1 MARMQKT
8 FLENK
13 EGVAGCVVKKMKV
26 RSVSALGR
34 VGKWEISWY
43 VYKVINGN
51 EYLIGTRDD
60 EVFSVVTEN
69 GCLLIDKEI
78 VWRDWRMNEVELK
91 ECIEEAEDCVLEQVE
106 PAVEDEREESGD
118 FEDVTDEDE
127 E

>member
-1 MARMQKT
+1 MQKT

-26 RSVSALGR
+26 RSVSVLGR

-43 VYKVINGN
+43 VYKVINGT

-60 EVFSVVTEN
+60 EVFSVSVTEN

-78 VWRDWRMNEVELK
+78 VWREWRMNEVELK